1 MALSSGAG
9 TIRRRS
15 RKVFRAGPR
24 VLEKAPAPSGP
35 VLYTAELAR
44 MSPPDLQEVAAD
56 LGIDTPDALTRQDL
70 LYRVLG
76 AHTSQGGRV

>member
-24 VLEKAPAPSGP
+24 VLEKAAPPSGP

-44 MSPPDLQEVAAD
+44 MNPRTCSRSRRIWGSTPP
-56 LGIDTPDALTRQDL
+56 TR
-70 LYRVLG
+70 
-76 AHTSQGGRV
+76 